1 MKILSKE
8 AWSQII
14 DLLCFIVKTIIGN
27 GHTKKRDT
35 HM

>member
-14 DLLCFIVKTIIGN
+14 DMLCFIIKTIIGN
-27 GHTKKRDT
+27 GHRQKRDS